1 MLRVHVVMP
10 KFNKRSKSEL
20 LRQWVQDC
28 GPSDYT
34 TDGKLIFC
42 QVCNKQI
49 ACEKKFQLSQHSTT
63 NQHLAAKNK
72 QSSLKQTLLTQ
83 QTPSSSNLKNEF
95 CSDLCH
101 ALIAANIPWN
111 SLNNPTFRNFL
122 DKYCKHTIPSESTL
136 RKNYLEDCYRST
148 IKEIQNNL
156 KDCLIWGVVDE
167 TTDSCGRHVA
177 NFLVGKLS
185 EDEPGKPF
193 LIACRVLEKT
203 NNSTIARFVND
214 ALRILWPE
222 GGNEHKFRVLLSD
235 AAAYMLRAAS
245 SLKIFY
251 PHLIH
256 VTCIVHGLQRV
267 AEVIREQF
275 PEVNTLI
282 STTKKVFVKAPVRVN
297 AYREKLPEHPLPPE
311 PILTRWG
318 TWVSAALFYADNF
331 SAVKEVVCSL
341 NPNDSLAIKSSQDTF
356 KNETIQRDLAII
368 KAHFKIIPR
377 AIQKLETCGLSLH
390 ASISIFEEVKS
401 ELECAP
407 PQYEEI
413 LSVKLSSILQ
423 RNPDFNILCSV
434 NKYLQGNSVELPEEI
449 PPELVSAYKYCPI
462 TSVDVERSFSAYKLI
477 LSDKRHKFTPENL
490 EKIMIVYCKSNY
502 SPQDDKI

>member
-1 MLRVHVVMP
+1 
-10 KFNKRSKSEL
+10 
-20 LRQWVQDC
+20 
-28 GPSDYT
+28 T

-72 QSSLKQTLLTQ
+72 QSSLKQMLLTQ

-156 KDCLIWGVVDE
+156 KDCLISGMVDE

-267 AEVIREQF
+267 AEVIWEQF

-297 AYREKLPEHPLPPE
+297 AYREKLPEHSLPPE

-390 ASISIFEEVKS
+390 VFISIFEEVKS
-401 ELECAP
+401 KLECAP
-407 PQYEEI
+407 PQYEE
-413 LSVKLSSILQ
+413 
-423 RNPDFNILCSV
+423 N
-434 NKYLQGNSVELPEEI
+434 
-449 PPELVSAYKYCPI
+449 
-462 TSVDVERSFSAYKLI
+462 
-477 LSDKRHKFTPENL
+477 
-490 EKIMIVYCKSNY
+490 
-502 SPQDDKI
+502 

>member
-1 MLRVHVVMP
+1 
-10 KFNKRSKSEL
+10 
-20 LRQWVQDC
+20 
-28 GPSDYT
+28 
-34 TDGKLIFC
+34 
-42 QVCNKQI
+42 
-49 ACEKKFQLSQHSTT
+49 
-63 NQHLAAKNK
+63 
-72 QSSLKQTLLTQ
+72 
-83 QTPSSSNLKNEF
+83 
-95 CSDLCH
+95 DLCH

-177 NFLVGKLS
+177 NVLVGKLS

-193 LIACRVLEKT
+193 LIACTVLEKT

-282 STTKKVFVKAPVRVN
+282 STTKKVFVKTPVRVN
-297 AYREKLPEHPLPPE
+297 AYREKLPEHPRPPE

-318 TWVSAALFYADNF
+318 TWVSAALFHADNF

-341 NPNDSLAIKSSQDTF
+341 NLNDSLAIKSSQDTF

-423 RNPDFNILCSV
+423 IPILIFYAPLTSISV

-477 LSDKRHKFTPENL
+477 LSDKRHKFTSENL